1 MRRLEKENWR
11 NSVQNRVTV
20 RMTEEM
26 FAQIDSWI
34 ARQPGYVS
42 RQEAVRRLLAIS
54 LEGTEQHMRP
64 HSAEANPTQ
73 LVQGAGSR

>member
-1 MRRLEKENWR
+1 M
-11 NSVQNRVTV
+11 QNRITV

-42 RQEAVRRLLAIS
+42 RQEAVRRLLTLS
-54 LEGTEQHMRP
+54 LEGTEQYP
-64 HSAEANPTQ
+64 PTNLAEAD
-73 LVQGAGSR
+73 RIY

>member
-1 MRRLEKENWR
+1 MLKVPQKECRRD
-11 NSVQNRVTV
+11 SVQNRITV

-42 RQEAVRRLLAIS
+42 RQEAVRRLLTLS
-54 LEGTEQHMRP
+54 LEGTKQYP
-64 HSAEANPTQ
+64 PANSAEADRT
-73 LVQGAGSR
+73 